1 MVQPH
6 NRVGIVLAGG
16 KGTRLYPLTK
26 VVSKQLLPVYN
37 KPMIFYPIQTLI
49 ETGHKEIIIISNPED
64 KKKFKEL
71 IEDSFKNIDFKFLIQ
86 KSPKG
91 LPDAFSVSQ
100 DHIRNR
106 ETTLILG
113 DNLINI
119 YSTNIDFFKDGCSI
133 FLKEV
138 DNPQELGV
146 ANIKNKKIIKIIEKP
161 KNPSSNLAI
170 IGLYFFDKT
179 VLEKVK
185 KLKPSKRGELEI
197 VDLIRQYLN
206 EENLNFYQ
214 LQEKESW
221 YDAGNFKN
229 LYKANSYYFHLSN
242 D

>member
-26 VVSKQLLPVYN
+26 VVSKQLLPVFN

-49 ETGHKEIIIISNPED
+49 DTGHKEIIIITNPQD
-64 KKKFKEL
+64 KKKFQEL
-71 IEDSFKNIDFKFLIQ
+71 IEGSFKNIDFKFLIQ

-91 LPDAFSVSQ
+91 LPDAFNVSK

-113 DNLINI
+113 DNLINF
-119 YSTNIDFFKDGCSI
+119 SPTDKNFFKEGCSI

-146 ANIKNKKIIKIIEKP
+146 ANIKNKKIIEIVEKP
-161 KNPSSNLAI
+161 QNPPSNLAV
-170 IGLYFFDKT
+170 IGLYLFDKT
-179 VLEKVK
+179 VVEKVK

-206 EENLNFYQ
+206 ELKLNFYQ

-221 YDAGNFKN
+221 FDAGSFKD
-229 LYKANSYYFHLSN
+229 LYKANSYYFHLAN